1 MGNETFYGD
10 DLKLSRDKLKLLRD
24 NLSQKK
30 IVCPLRATVLY
41 PAVL

>member
-10 DLKLSRDKLKLLRD
+10 DLKLSRDKLNLLRD
-24 NLSQKK
+24 NLSKKK